1 MPDALRGRALGG
13 WTFAV
18 GFGWIGHLGLGLVSD
33 AIGVHWALAINGTLI
48 MVVAAIALVVAG
60 SLKQA

>member
-1 MPDALRGRALGG
+1 MLAI
-13 WTFAV
+13 